1 MLHQL
6 TLAEI
11 ARALADKQFSAEELT
26 RTLLGRIRQLDPQLN
41 SFISITDDLAIAQAK
56 AADERRANGENGAL
70 LGAPIAH
77 KDLFCT
83 QGVRTSC
90 GSKMLDNFVSPY
102 DATVVEKLAAAGAVT
117 LGKLNMDEFAMGS
130 SNQSSHYGAVNN
142 PWSLDRVPGGSSG
155 GSAAAV
161 AARLL
166 PAATGTDTGGS
177 IRQPA
182 ALTNLTGIK
191 PTYGRVS
198 RWGMIAYA
206 SSLDQGGPLART
218 AEDCALMLGV
228 MAGFDPK
235 DSTSVEQPVDDYLAA
250 LQKPLSG
257 LRIGLP
263 REYFGAGLDSRI
275 ADAVLAVVEEL
286 KTLGATVKDISLP
299 NMQHA
304 IPAYYV
310 IAPAE
315 ASSNLSRFDGVRY
328 GYRCDAPQN
337 LEDLYKR
344 SRAEGFGSEVKN
356 RIMVGTYALSAGYY
370 DAYYLQA
377 QKIRRLIKN
386 DFVSAFAEV
395 DVILGPTTPN
405 PAWKIGEKND
415 DPVSQY
421 LEDIYT
427 ITANLAACRA
437 VHARRLRR
445 RPAGGCPVAR
455 ALLPGRSPAQR
466 RAPVPAGQRLAHPHP
481 GRLLPWQRH
490 AVPPS
495 PAERATRR
503 VGSGLRRHRRIE
515 EHHMQ
520 WETVIG
526 LEIHA
531 QLATQSKI
539 FSGSSTASAP
549 RRIPRP
555 AWSTWPCRA
564 PCRC

>member
-6 TLAEI
+6 TLAEV
-11 ARALADKQFSAEELT
+11 ARGLADKQFSAQELT
-26 RTLLGRIRQLDPQLN
+26 TALLARIQQLDPQLN
-41 SFISITDDLAIAQAK
+41 SFITVTEESAQAQAR
-56 AADERRANGENGAL
+56 AADERRAKGETGAL

-90 GSKMLDNFVSPY
+90 GSKILDAFVSPY
-102 DATVVEKLAAAGAVT
+102 DATVVERLADAGTVS

-130 SNQSSHYGAVNN
+130 ANESSHYGAVKN
-142 PWSLDRVPGGSSG
+142 PWDTSRVPGGSSG

-161 AARLL
+161 AARLI

-218 AEDCALMLGV
+218 AEDCALMLGA

-235 DSTSVEQPVDDYLAA
+235 DSTSVDQPVDDYLAA
-250 LQKPLSG
+250 LAKPLTG

-263 REYFGAGLDSRI
+263 KEYFGAGLDSRI
-275 ADAVLAVVEEL
+275 ADTVMKVVEQLKQLGAVVKE
-286 KTLGATVKDISLP
+286 ISLP

-328 GYRCDAPQN
+328 GYRCEDPKDLQ
-337 LEDLYKR
+337 DLYKR
-344 SRAEGFGSEVKN
+344 SRAEGFGAEVKN

-370 DAYYLQA
+370 DAYYLKA

-405 PAWKIGEKND
+405 PAWKLGEKNN
-415 DPVSQY
+415 DPVAQY

-427 ITANLAACRA
+427 ITANLAGIPG
-437 VHARRLRR
+437 LSM
-445 RPAGGCPVAR
+445 PAGFVDGLPVGVQ
-455 ALLPGRSPAQR
+455 LL
-466 RAPVPAGQRLAHPHP
+466 APYFQE
-481 GRLLPWQRH
+481 GRLLNVAHQYQLVSDWHKQ
-490 AVPPS
+490 A
-495 PAERATRR
+495 PA
-503 VGSGLRRHRRIE
+503 G
-515 EHHMQ
+515 
-520 WETVIG
+520 
-526 LEIHA
+526 
-531 QLATQSKI
+531 
-539 FSGSSTASAP
+539 F
-549 RRIPRP
+549 
-555 AWSTWPCRA
+555 
-564 PCRC
+564 

>member
-1 MLHQL
+1 MYQL

-11 ARALADKQFSAEELT
+11 ARGLADKQFSAEELT
-26 RTLLGRIRQLDPQLN
+26 RSLLARIQQLDPQLN
-41 SFISITDDLAIAQAK
+41 SFITVTEASAIEQAK
-56 AADERRANGENGAL
+56 AADARRASGESGAL
-70 LGAPIAH
+70 LGAPIGH

-83 QGVRTSC
+83 QNVLTSC
-90 GSKMLDNFVSPY
+90 GSKILTGFKAPY
-102 DATVVEKLAAAGAVT
+102 NATVVEKLAAAGAVT

-130 SNQSSHYGAVNN
+130 ANESSHYGPVKN
-142 PWSLDRVPGGSSG
+142 PWDLTRVPGGSSG

-218 AEDCALMLGV
+218 AEDCALMLQA
-228 MAGFDPK
+228 MAGFDAK
-235 DSTSVEQPVDDYLAA
+235 DSTSVDQPVDDYLAA
-250 LQKPLSG
+250 LSQPLNG

-263 REYFGAGLDSRI
+263 NEYFGAGLDARI
-275 ADAVLAVVEEL
+275 GEKVMAVVEEL
-286 KTLGATVKDISLP
+286 KKLGATVKEISLP

-315 ASSNLSRFDGVRY
+315 ASSNLSRFDGVRF
-328 GYRCDAPQN
+328 GYRCENPVN

-344 SRAEGFGSEVKN
+344 SRGEGFGAEVKR

-370 DAYYLQA
+370 DAYYLKA

-386 DFVSAFAEV
+386 DFVAAFNEV
-395 DVILGPTTPN
+395 DLILGPTTPN
-405 PAWKIGEKND
+405 LAWKLGEKNN
-415 DPVSQY
+415 DPVAAY

-427 ITANLAACRA
+427 ITANLAGIPG
-437 VHARRLRR
+437 LSM
-445 RPAGGCPVAR
+445 PAGFVDGLPVGVQ
-455 ALLPGRSPAQR
+455 LL
-466 RAPVPAGQRLAHPHP
+466 APYFQE
-481 GRLLPWQRH
+481 GRLLNVAHQYQQVTDWHTQ
-490 AVPPS
+490 A
-495 PAERATRR
+495 PA
-503 VGSGLRRHRRIE
+503 G
-515 EHHMQ
+515 
-520 WETVIG
+520 
-526 LEIHA
+526 
-531 QLATQSKI
+531 
-539 FSGSSTASAP
+539 F
-549 RRIPRP
+549 
-555 AWSTWPCRA
+555 
-564 PCRC
+564 

>member
-6 TLAEI
+6 TLAEV
-11 ARALADKQFSAEELT
+11 ARGLADKQFSAPELT
-26 RTLLGRIRQLDPQLN
+26 TALLARIQQLDPQLN
-41 SFISITDDLAIAQAK
+41 SFISVTEELALSQAK
-56 AADERRANGENGAL
+56 AADERRANGETGAL
-70 LGAPIAH
+70 LGVPIAH

-90 GSKMLDNFVSPY
+90 GSKILDAFVSPY
-102 DATVVEKLAAAGAVT
+102 DATVVERLANAGAVS

-130 SNQSSHYGAVNN
+130 SNESSHYGAVKN
-142 PWSLDRVPGGSSG
+142 PWDTSRVPGGSSG

-161 AARLL
+161 AARLI

-218 AEDCALMLGV
+218 AEDCALMLGA

-235 DSTSVEQPVDDYLAA
+235 DSTSVDQPVDDYLAA
-250 LQKPLSG
+250 LAKPLAG

-263 REYFGAGLDSRI
+263 KEYFGAGLDSRI
-275 ADAVLAVVEEL
+275 ADAVMAVVEKL
-286 KTLGATVKDISLP
+286 KQLGAVVKEISLP

-328 GYRCDAPQN
+328 GYRCENPQN

-344 SRAEGFGSEVKN
+344 SRAEGFGAEVKR

-370 DAYYLQA
+370 DAYYLKA

-405 PAWKIGEKND
+405 PAWKLGEKNN
-415 DPVSQY
+415 DPVAQY

-427 ITANLAACRA
+427 ITANLAGIPG
-437 VHARRLRR
+437 LSM
-445 RPAGGCPVAR
+445 PAGFVDGLPVGVQ
-455 ALLPGRSPAQR
+455 LL
-466 RAPVPAGQRLAHPHP
+466 APYFQE
-481 GRLLPWQRH
+481 GRLLNVAHQY
-490 AVPPS
+490 
-495 PAERATRR
+495 
-503 VGSGLRRHRRIE
+503 
-515 EHHMQ
+515 
-520 WETVIG
+520 
-526 LEIHA
+526 
-531 QLATQSKI
+531 QLATDWHKQ
-539 FSGSSTASAP
+539 AP
-549 RRIPRP
+549 
-555 AWSTWPCRA
+555 AGF
-564 PCRC
+564 